1 MVRLKEL
8 ECIKRLIEK
17 DAYPE
22 MRDFLVDK
30 KLAKSEDFEGLTRD
44 IEKARFI
51 CATLEQATE
60 DEKLILLDYEWT
72 LLPLE
77 TIKVTCVTKEAKIE
91 FTHGL

>member
-1 MVRLKEL
+1 MKLREL

-22 MRDFLVDK
+22 MRDFLINK
-30 KLAKSEDFEGLTRD
+30 KLAQSEDFEDLTRD
-44 IEKARFI
+44 VEKARFI
-51 CATLEQATE
+51 CSTLEQAAE

-77 TIKVTCVTKEAKIE
+77 TIRVTCVTKDAKIE